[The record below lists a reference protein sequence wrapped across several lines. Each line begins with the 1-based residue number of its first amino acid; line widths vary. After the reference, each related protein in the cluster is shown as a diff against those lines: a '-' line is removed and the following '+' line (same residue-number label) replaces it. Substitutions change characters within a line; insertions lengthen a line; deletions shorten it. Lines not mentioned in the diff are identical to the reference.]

1 MRKIT
6 LDLDKCKD
14 MLLRQDGVKKLQED
28 LLNQV
33 LDAEMADHI
42 GAERYERSAQRRA
55 YRNGYR
61 RRPLKTCNGTLHLRV
76 PQSRGKPF
84 STELFERYQ
93 RSEQALMLAMMETVS
108 YTHLTLPTK
117 RIV

>member
-33 LDAEMADHI
+33 LDAEMADHK
-42 GAERYERSAQRRA
+42 RYERSAQRRA

-61 RRPLKTCNGTLHLRV
+61 HRPLKTCN
-76 PQSRGKPF
+76 
-84 STELFERYQ
+84 
-93 RSEQALMLAMMETVS
+93 
-108 YTHLTLPTK
+108 
-117 RIV
+117 